1 MENKIKERKH
11 MLMHYI
17 KRYIVGI
24 TVLVAAV
31 GFFIFF
37 QREENKKVETAQTEQ
52 DPLNNAPDNSAI
64 ETEDTNETDEID
76 KSSTYMVDVKGEVTA
91 PGVYE
96 MKEDNRV
103 EDAIDAA
110 EGFTKEADE
119 MQINLSEKV
128 HDEML
133 IYVPEE
139 GKEQVD
145 SSESAATDN
154 AGDDSAAVRINQAS
168 LEEIESLNGIGP
180 SKAEAILQHIEENGP
195 LKGDEDFLEISG
207 IGEKTLENF
216 KDEVAYH

>member
-1 MENKIKERKH
+1 M
-11 MLMHYI
+11 
-17 KRYIVGI
+17 
-24 TVLVAAV
+24 
-31 GFFIFF
+31 
-37 QREENKKVETAQTEQ
+37 
-52 DPLNNAPDNSAI
+52 
-64 ETEDTNETDEID
+64 
-76 KSSTYMVDVKGEVTA
+76 DVKGVVTA
-91 PGVYE
+91 HEDYE

-103 EDAIDAA
+103 MNAINNGT
-110 EGFTKEADE
+110 EGTKEADE
-119 MQINLSEKV
+119 MQINLTEKV

>member
-1 MENKIKERKH
+1 

-31 GFFIFF
+31 GIFFFF

-52 DPLNNAPDNSAI
+52 DPLNKASDNSAI
-64 ETEDTNETDEID
+64 EPEDTNETDEIA
-76 KSSTYMVDVKGEVTA
+76 KSSTYMVDVKGEVTS

-128 HDEML
+128 HDEMM

-139 GKEQVD
+139 GEEQAD
-145 SSESAATDN
+145 SSESAATDS
-154 AGDDSAAVRINQAS
+154 AGDDSDAVRINQAS

-195 LKGDEDFLEISG
+195 LKSDEDFLEISG